1 MTPRATEL
9 LAELIQLPEGDRGEL
24 ASRLLESLEGNP
36 DPDAD
41 ADAAWADE
49 IKARLEDIRSGRVT
63 PVPWDEARRQIL
75 ADDGDAAG

>member
-1 MTPRATEL
+1 MSPRATDL
-9 LAELIQLPEGDRGEL
+9 FAELIQLPEGDRGEL
-24 ASRLLESLEGNP
+24 AARLLESLDGGP
-36 DPDAD
+36 DPD

-49 IKARLEDIRSGRVT
+49 IKARLEDVRSGRVT

>member
-1 MTPRATEL
+1 MTPRATDL

-24 ASRLLESLEGNP
+24 AARLLESLDGDP
-36 DPDAD
+36 DPD

-49 IKARLEDIRSGRVT
+49 IKARLEDVRSGRVT